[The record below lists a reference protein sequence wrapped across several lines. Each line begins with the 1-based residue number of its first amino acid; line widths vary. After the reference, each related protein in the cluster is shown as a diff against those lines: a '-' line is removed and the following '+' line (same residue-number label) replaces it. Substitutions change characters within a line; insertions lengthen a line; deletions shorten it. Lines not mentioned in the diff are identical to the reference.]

1 MQFLFVNAYFVGFFL
16 FFLTNNAHYTHFYME
31 KMK

>member
-1 MQFLFVNAYFVGFFL
+1 MQFLFVNAYFVGFF
-16 FFLTNNAHYTHFYME
+16 FFFTNNAHYTHFYME